1 MRILR
6 ATGEAE
12 NLEKKWIKNFRR
24 QLAFIRGLQGFEDED
39 KTEVKTEIK
48 TSADISKKALT
59 DKKANE
65 NI

>member
-1 MRILR
+1 
-6 ATGEAE
+6 
-12 NLEKKWIKNFRR
+12 
-24 QLAFIRGLQGFEDED
+24 LQGFEDED

-48 TSADISKKALT
+48 TSADINKKALT